1 VLLTLD
7 LSSRAAPPTVPV
19 TPPAAAQASAPPT
32 PARYPPKSPPPTVP
46 TVQRIHFHSSDPLAD
61 TAICFHSAELLKQ
74 ISPPY
79 SVLVKGSEF
88 CPLHLSFLLQKFTI
102 LAA

>member
-7 LSSRAAPPTVPV
+7 LSSRAAPPIVPV
-19 TPPAAAQASAPPT
+19 APPAAAQASAPVA

-46 TVQRIHFHSSDPLAD
+46 TVQRIRFHSSEPLAD

-74 ISPPY
+74 ISPPL
-79 SVLVKGSEF
+79 SVFTKG
-88 CPLHLSFLLQKFTI
+88 
-102 LAA
+102 